1 MVARGASVHG
11 PRGPVFEGV
20 DLDVPAGGLLAA
32 HGPAGSGRTSLLLAL
47 AGRMRLS
54 GGAVR
59 VGGHVLPAEGR
70 RVRAA
75 VAIARAAPAVA
86 LEGRLRVKEVMAER
100 RLTGEGV
107 TERRIREAFEA
118 VGIAPRATDLIED
131 LDPVEALLLATALA
145 LAERLGALVVDD
157 VDDGL
162 PPEAHD
168 RAWQALDRVRDS
180 GPTVLAGCVRMPPP
194 TPGLVTLSLPR
205 HSRDRLPA
213 ETVPADRLPTAGTA
227 APRKDADT

>member
-1 MVARGASVHG
+1 M
-11 PRGPVFEGV
+11 FEGV
-20 DLDVPAGGLLAA
+20 DLDVPAGGLLVA

-75 VAIARAAPAVA
+75 VAVARAAPAVA

-100 RLTGEGV
+100 RLTGGGV

-118 VGIAPRATDLIED
+118 VGFAPRGTDLIED
-131 LDPVEALLLATALA
+131 LDPVDALLLATALA
-145 LAERLGALVVDD
+145 LAERPGALVVDD

-194 TPGLVTLSLPR
+194 TPGLVALSLPR
-205 HSRDRLPA
+205 RSRDRLPA

-227 APRKDADT
+227 VPRKDADT

>member
-1 MVARGASVHG
+1 
-11 PRGPVFEGV
+11 
-20 DLDVPAGGLLAA
+20 
-32 HGPAGSGRTSLLLAL
+32 
-47 AGRMRLS
+47 MRLS

-75 VAIARAAPAVA
+75 VAVARAAPAVA

-100 RLTGEGV
+100 RLTGGGV

-118 VGIAPRATDLIED
+118 VGFAPRGTDLIED
-131 LDPVEALLLATALA
+131 LDPVDALLLATALA
-145 LAERLGALVVDD
+145 LAERPGALVVDD

-194 TPGLVTLSLPR
+194 TPGLVALSLPR
-205 HSRDRLPA
+205 RSRDRLPA

-227 APRKDADT
+227 VPRKDADT

>member
-1 MVARGASVHG
+1 M
-11 PRGPVFEGV
+11 FEGV

-100 RLTGEGV
+100 RLTGGGV

-118 VGIAPRATDLIED
+118 VGIAPRGTDLIED
-131 LDPVEALLLATALA
+131 LDPVDALLLATALA
-145 LAERLGALVVDD
+145 LAECPGALVVDD

-194 TPGLVTLSLPR
+194 APGLVALSLPR
-205 HSRDRLPA
+205 RSRDRLPA
-213 ETVPADRLPTAGTA
+213 ETVPADRLPAAGTA
-227 APRKDADT
+227 VPRKDADT

>member
-1 MVARGASVHG
+1 M
-11 PRGPVFEGV
+11 FEGV

-75 VAIARAAPAVA
+75 VAVARAAPAVA
-86 LEGRLRVKEVMAER
+86 LEGRLRVREVMAER
-100 RLTGEGV
+100 RLTAPGV
-107 TERRIREAFEA
+107 TERRLREACEV
-118 VGIAPRATDLIED
+118 VGTAPRGTDLVED
-131 LDPVEALLLATALA
+131 LDPVEALLLAAALA
-145 LAERLGALVVDD
+145 LAERPGALVVDD
-157 VDDGL
+157 VDEGL
-162 PPEAHD
+162 PPDAHD
-168 RAWQALDRVRDS
+168 SVWQALDRVRNS
-180 GPTVLAGCVRMPPP
+180 GPTVLAGCIRTPPP

-205 HSRDRLPA
+205 RSRDRLPA
-213 ETVPADRLPTAGTA
+213 RTADARE
-227 APRKDADT
+227 DADA